1 MGSADGAEQT
11 AKYNREVEEATPR
24 DGRAARALRTRQAV
38 AEALLSLLE
47 EGELRPTSR
56 MIAEKAGVSE
66 RTIFQHFEDL
76 ETLFCVSA
84 SRLGDRV
91 FRNLDF
97 ISSEGP
103 FEQRLKAYLDE
114 LVYLHETVS
123 PVRKASRLH
132 ESFSPVLDRSLKSWR
147 EALRKGI
154 DLVFVGELSRLPR
167 GQAACSPRRSGAHG
181 DLEQLGKHEN
191 AFRSES
197 GRSPFRVGN
206 QFPPDAGTDRAR
218 IDVLLIGPSMKGGG
232 SRVSSPTVSGIQTV
246 RTRPRH
252 RIATG
257 SSPRQCG
264 SGARFVD
271 CEGG

>member
-1 MGSADGAEQT
+1 MMSPDGSEEMVKHTREAD
-11 AKYNREVEEATPR
+11 EAPPR

-38 AEALLSLLE
+38 ADALLRLLE

-76 ETLFCVSA
+76 ETLFCVSD
-84 SRLGDRV
+84 SRLGDPV

-132 ESFSPVLDRSLKSWR
+132 ESFSPVLDRSLRSWR

-154 DLVFVGELSRLPR
+154 DLVFAGELSQLPEDQRPAVREGLALIATWSSWENMRSHSGLSLEDSRSVLEVNFRLMLSR
-167 GQAACSPRRSGAHG
+167 
-181 DLEQLGKHEN
+181 D
-191 AFRSES
+191 
-197 GRSPFRVGN
+197 
-206 QFPPDAGTDRAR
+206 
-218 IDVLLIGPSMKGGG
+218 G
-232 SRVSSPTVSGIQTV
+232 SASSPS
-246 RTRPRH
+246 
-252 RIATG
+252 
-257 SSPRQCG
+257 
-264 SGARFVD
+264 
-271 CEGG
+271 

>member
-1 MGSADGAEQT
+1 MMSSDGAEET
-11 AKYNREVEEATPR
+11 TKYKPEVEEAPPR

-38 AEALLSLLE
+38 ADALLHLFE

-103 FEQRLKAYLDE
+103 FEQRLTAYLDE

-132 ESFSPVLDRSLKSWR
+132 ESFSPVLDRSLRSWR
-147 EALRKGI
+147 EGLRKGI
-154 DLVFVGELSRLPR
+154 DLVFAGEL
-167 GQAACSPRRSGAHG
+167 G
-181 DLEQLGKHEN
+181 
-191 AFRSES
+191 
-197 GRSPFRVGN
+197 
-206 QFPPDAGTDRAR
+206 
-218 IDVLLIGPSMKGGG
+218 
-232 SRVSSPTVSGIQTV
+232 RVSEEKRPAVREGLALLAAWSSWENMRAHSGLSLEEARSVLEINFRLMLGQTAPAPT
-246 RTRPRH
+246 R
-252 RIATG
+252 A
-257 SSPRQCG
+257 
-264 SGARFVD
+264 
-271 CEGG
+271 

>member
-1 MGSADGAEQT
+1 MISADGSG
-11 AKYNREVEEATPR
+11 EATKYIREPDEAPPR

-38 AEALLSLLE
+38 ADALLRLLE

-97 ISSEGP
+97 ISSDGP

-132 ESFSPVLDRSLKSWR
+132 ESFSPVLDRSLRSWR

-154 DLVFVGELSRLPR
+154 DLVFVGVLRRLPEDKR
-167 GQAACSPRRSGAHG
+167 PA
-181 DLEQLGKHEN
+181 
-191 AFRSES
+191 
-197 GRSPFRVGN
+197 
-206 QFPPDAGTDRAR
+206 
-218 IDVLLIGPSMKGGG
+218 
-232 SRVSSPTVSGIQTV
+232 V
-246 RTRPRH
+246 REGLAL
-252 RIATG
+252 IATW
-257 SSPRQCG
+257 SSWENMRTH
-264 SGARFVD
+264 SGLSLEEARSVLEVNFRLMLGHD
-271 CEGG
+271 GPASTPS

>member
-1 MGSADGAEQT
+1 MDAVTHPLFMASSDGAEET
-11 AKYNREVEEATPR
+11 IKYNREVDEAPPR

-38 AEALLSLLE
+38 ADALLRLLE

-91 FRNLDF
+91 FHNLDF

-132 ESFSPVLDRSLKSWR
+132 ESFSPVLDRSLRSWR

-154 DLVFVGELSRLPR
+154 DLVFVGELGRLSEEKRPAVR
-167 GQAACSPRRSGAHG
+167 EGLALPAAWSSWENMRTHSGLTLEEARSVLEINFRLMLGQ
-181 DLEQLGKHEN
+181 
-191 AFRSES
+191 
-197 GRSPFRVGN
+197 
-206 QFPPDAGTDRAR
+206 TDSASA
-218 IDVLLIGPSMKGGG
+218 LS
-232 SRVSSPTVSGIQTV
+232 
-246 RTRPRH
+246 
-252 RIATG
+252 
-257 SSPRQCG
+257 
-264 SGARFVD
+264 
-271 CEGG
+271 